1 MSYYYFMLED
11 TLSVSMNKDFFKW
24 SKVKSDNYLENPI
37 NNYNVVWMSFE
48 NIFHDVSNNMNL

>member
-1 MSYYYFMLED
+1 MLED

-24 SKVKSDNYLENPI
+24 SKVKSDNYLENPT
-37 NNYNVVWMSFE
+37 NNYNAVWMSFE